1 MATKYLK
8 NSDKILQVVLNDAK
22 LIEIGKYKPQEI
34 GTLDDALFSDNAVIR
49 TVALMVSGL
58 SQKLSDNQIYNQVFN
73 YLKGESL

>member
-8 NSDKILQVVLNDAK
+8 NSDKILQAVLNDAK
-22 LIEIGKYKPQEI
+22 LIELGQYTPDEI
-34 GTLDDALFSDNAVIR
+34 GTMDDALFSDNPVIR

-58 SQKLSDNQIYNQVFN
+58 SQKLSEKQIYNQVFD

>member
-22 LIEIGKYKPQEI
+22 LIEIGKYEPKEI
-34 GTLDDALFSDNAVIR
+34 GTLDDALFSDNAVIK

-58 SQKLSDNQIYNQVFN
+58 SQKLSEKQIYNQVFD